1 MQFILLV
8 IKSVKCV
15 IFSALLLCFGF
26 FGHDVLE
33 KWQKKETN
41 VMQNYGR
48 NKSFT
53 SPTITFC
60 FNPPLKK
67 TIRDKYDLSPNIYHS
82 FVTSESVN
90 HSNIGKKYP

>member
-15 IFSALLLCFGF
+15 IVSALLICFVF

-41 VMQNYGR
+41 VMQNYKR
-48 NKSFT
+48 NKTFT

-67 TIRDKYDLSPNIYHS
+67 TVWEKYDISPNIYHS
-82 FVTSESVN
+82 FVTSENVN
-90 HSNIGKKYP
+90 HSNIGKK